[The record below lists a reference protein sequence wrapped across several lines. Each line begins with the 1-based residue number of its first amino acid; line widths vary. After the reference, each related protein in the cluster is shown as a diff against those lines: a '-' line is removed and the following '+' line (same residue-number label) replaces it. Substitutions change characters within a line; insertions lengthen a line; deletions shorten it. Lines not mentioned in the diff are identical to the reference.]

1 MSGKTIDNPK
11 IYIKGLSALE
21 RAKKFPNGTYVL
33 IDGKI
38 NIMKNNRPY
47 FTNKKTQ
54 KIKHSV
60 CYGKSNILECSD
72 PECVFHI
79 KSNQCRLRKYSSKA
93 VIEADKLLREK
104 LNNGEE
110 LTLVNNNMQHKLK
123 VLNVL
128 QQFINNYTNEKEED
142 YLRKVI
148 IKLNKMLSKFNNK
161 TISNLS
167 FKKNKSFYD
176 SNSYEDT
183 QSDQFE

>member
-79 KSNQCRLRKYSSKA
+79 KSNQCRLRKYSSKE

-183 QSDQFE
+183 QSDQLE